1 MKKYKVGIVG
11 QGYVGKALKV
21 GFKSDNIE
29 INTYDKYLSDQ
40 STVKD
45 LNELILSSNIIFICV
60 PTPMK
65 KNGECFTGIV
75 EEVVKDINILA
86 DDKKTVIIK
95 STVPP
100 GTTEKLNEICKNIS
114 LIFNPEF
121 LTEANFLDDF
131 KNQKYII
138 LGGNKKDLD
147 LVENLYSIIFPEIKI
162 NRTTSINAE
171 IVKYFLNTY
180 LATKVSFANEM
191 KILCDHVNADYNQIV
206 NLVIQDNRIGKSHLM
221 VPGPDGKLGFG
232 GSCFPKDINALL
244 TFSKSLNIEMSVIES
259 AIKANLKVRP
269 ERDWE
274 KLLNRS
280 VIDL

>member
-11 QGYVGKALKV
+11 QGYVGKALRS
-21 GFKSDNIE
+21 GFKSDRIE
-29 INTYDKYLSDQ
+29 INTYDKYLSNE
-40 STVKD
+40 SSVK
-45 LNELILSSNIIFICV
+45 NIKELILLSEIIFLCV

-65 KNGECFTGIV
+65 KNGECFTEIV
-75 EEVVKDINILA
+75 EEVVREIDSFA
-86 DDKKTVIIK
+86 DNRKIVIIK

-100 GTTEKLNEICKNIS
+100 GTTDRLNKIYNKVS
-114 LIFNPEF
+114 LVFNPEF
-121 LTEANFLDDF
+121 LTEANFLADF

-138 LGGNKKDLD
+138 LGGDKRD
-147 LVENLYSIIFPEIKI
+147 LVLISNLYSIVFPEVKM
-162 NRTTSINAE
+162 NHTTSINAE

-191 KILCDHVNADYNQIV
+191 KTLCDRVDADYHEIV
-206 NLVIQDNRIGKSHLM
+206 NLVIQDTRIGKSHLR

-244 TFSKSLNIEMSVIES
+244 AFSKSLNIEMSVIEA
-259 AIKANLKVRP
+259 AIKANLRLRP

-274 KLLNRS
+274 KLVNRS
-280 VIDL
+280 VIDE

>member
-1 MKKYKVGIVG
+1 MKNYKVGIVG

-45 LNELILSSNIIFICV
+45 LNELTLSSNIIFICV

-75 EEVVKDINILA
+75 EEVIKDINISA
-86 DDKKTVIIK
+86 DNKKTVIIK

-100 GTTEKLNEICKNIS
+100 GTTEKLNEIYKNIS

-138 LGGNKKDLD
+138 LGGNNKDLD

-221 VPGPDGKLGFG
+221 VPGPDGMLGFG

>member
-45 LNELILSSNIIFICV
+45 LNELTSLSNIIFICV

-75 EEVVKDINILA
+75 EEVVKDINISA
-86 DDKKTVIIK
+86 DNKKTVIIK

-100 GTTEKLNEICKNIS
+100 GTTEKLNEIYKNIS

>member
-11 QGYVGKALKV
+11 PGYVGKALKV

>member
-1 MKKYKVGIVG
+1 M
-11 QGYVGKALKV
+11 
-21 GFKSDNIE
+21 
-29 INTYDKYLSDQ
+29 
-40 STVKD
+40 
-45 LNELILSSNIIFICV
+45 
-60 PTPMK
+60 
-65 KNGECFTGIV
+65 
-75 EEVVKDINILA
+75 
-86 DDKKTVIIK
+86 
-95 STVPP
+95 
-100 GTTEKLNEICKNIS
+100 
-114 LIFNPEF
+114 
-121 LTEANFLDDF
+121 
-131 KNQKYII
+131 
-138 LGGNKKDLD
+138 D

>member
-45 LNELILSSNIIFICV
+45 LNELTLSSNIIFICV

-86 DDKKTVIIK
+86 DNKKTVIIK

-100 GTTEKLNEICKNIS
+100 GTTEKLNEIYKNIS

-206 NLVIQDNRIGKSHLM
+206 NLVIQDNRIGKSHLL

>member
-45 LNELILSSNIIFICV
+45 LNELTLSSNIIFICV

-75 EEVVKDINILA
+75 EEVVKDINISA
-86 DDKKTVIIK
+86 DNKKTVIIK

-100 GTTEKLNEICKNIS
+100 GTTEKLNEIYKNIS

>member
-45 LNELILSSNIIFICV
+45 LNELTSSSNIIFICV

-75 EEVVKDINILA
+75 EEVVKDINISA
-86 DDKKTVIIK
+86 DNKKTVIIK

-100 GTTEKLNEICKNIS
+100 GTTEKLNEIYKNIS

>member
-45 LNELILSSNIIFICV
+45 LNELTLSSNIIFICV

-75 EEVVKDINILA
+75 EEVIKDINISA
-86 DDKKTVIIK
+86 DNKKTVIIK

-100 GTTEKLNEICKNIS
+100 GTTEKLNEIYKNIS

-138 LGGNKKDLD
+138 LGGNNKDLD

-221 VPGPDGKLGFG
+221 VPGPDGMLGFG

>member
-45 LNELILSSNIIFICV
+45 LNELVLSSNIIFICV

>member
-45 LNELILSSNIIFICV
+45 LNELTLSSNIIFICV

-75 EEVVKDINILA
+75 EEVVKDINISA
-86 DDKKTVIIK
+86 DNKKTVIIK

-100 GTTEKLNEICKNIS
+100 GTTEKLNEIYKNIS

-206 NLVIQDNRIGKSHLM
+206 NLVIQDNRIGKSHLL

>member
-11 QGYVGKALKV
+11 QGYVGKALKS
-21 GFKSDNIE
+21 GFNSDRIE
-29 INTYDKYLSDQ
+29 INTYDKYLSNE
-40 STVKD
+40 SSVK
-45 LNELILSSNIIFICV
+45 NIKELILLSEIIFVCV

-65 KNGECFTGIV
+65 KNGECFTEIV
-75 EEVVKDINILA
+75 EEVVKEIDSFA
-86 DDKKTVIIK
+86 DNRKTVILK

-100 GTTEKLNEICKNIS
+100 GTTDRLNKIYKKVS
-114 LIFNPEF
+114 LVFNPEF

-138 LGGNKKDLD
+138 LGGDKKDLV
-147 LVENLYSIIFPEIKI
+147 LISNLYSIVFPEIKM
-162 NRTTSINAE
+162 NHTTSINAE

-191 KILCDHVNADYNQIV
+191 KTLCDLVDADYDEIV
-206 NLVIQDNRIGKSHLM
+206 NLVIQDTRIGKSHLM

-244 TFSKSLNIEMSVIES
+244 AFSKSLNIQMSVIES
-259 AIKANLKVRP
+259 AIKANLRLRP

-274 KLLNRS
+274 KLINRS
-280 VIDL
+280 VIDE

>member
-45 LNELILSSNIIFICV
+45 LNELTLSSNIIFICV

-206 NLVIQDNRIGKSHLM
+206 NLVIQDSRIGKSHLM

>member
-191 KILCDHVNADYNQIV
+191 KILCDHVNADYHQIV

-244 TFSKSLNIEMSVIES
+244 TLV
-259 AIKANLKVRP
+259 NL
-269 ERDWE
+269 
-274 KLLNRS
+274 
-280 VIDL
+280 

>member
-45 LNELILSSNIIFICV
+45 LNELTLSSNIIFICV

-75 EEVVKDINILA
+75 EEVVKDINISA
-86 DDKKTVIIK
+86 DNKKTVIIK

-100 GTTEKLNEICKNIS
+100 GTTEKLNGIYKNIS

-221 VPGPDGKLGFG
+221 VPGPDGMLGFG

>member
-162 NRTTSINAE
+162 NRTTPINAE

>member
-86 DDKKTVIIK
+86 DDKNTVIIK

>member
-1 MKKYKVGIVG
+1 MKNYKVGIVG

-45 LNELILSSNIIFICV
+45 LNELTLSSNIIFICV

-75 EEVVKDINILA
+75 EEVVKDINISA
-86 DDKKTVIIK
+86 DNKKTVIIK

-100 GTTEKLNEICKNIS
+100 GTTEKLNGIYKNIS

-221 VPGPDGKLGFG
+221 VPGPDGMLGFG

>member
-11 QGYVGKALKV
+11 QGYVGKALKS
-21 GFKSDNIE
+21 GFKSDRIE
-29 INTYDKYLSDQ
+29 INTYDKYLSNE
-40 STVKD
+40 SSVK
-45 LNELILSSNIIFICV
+45 NIKELILLSEIIFVCV

-65 KNGECFTGIV
+65 KNGECFTEIV
-75 EEVVKDINILA
+75 EEVVKEIDSFA
-86 DDKKTVIIK
+86 DNRKTVIIK

-100 GTTEKLNEICKNIS
+100 GTTDRLNKIYKKVS
-114 LIFNPEF
+114 LVFNPEF

-131 KNQKYII
+131 KNQKYLI
-138 LGGNKKDLD
+138 LGGDKKDLV
-147 LVENLYSIIFPEIKI
+147 LISNLYSIVFPEIKM
-162 NRTTSINAE
+162 NHTTSINAE

-191 KILCDHVNADYNQIV
+191 KTLCDLVDANYDEIV
-206 NLVIQDNRIGKSHLM
+206 NLVIQDTRIGKSHLM

-244 TFSKSLNIEMSVIES
+244 AFSKSLNIEMSVIES
-259 AIKANLKVRP
+259 AIKANLRLRP

-274 KLLNRS
+274 KLINRS
-280 VIDL
+280 VIDE

>member
-45 LNELILSSNIIFICV
+45 LNELTLSSNIIFICV

>member
-206 NLVIQDNRIGKSHLM
+206 NLVIQDSRIGKSHLM

>member
-45 LNELILSSNIIFICV
+45 LNELTLSSNIIFICV

-65 KNGECFTGIV
+65 KNGECFIGIV

>member
-86 DDKKTVIIK
+86 DNKKTVIIK

-100 GTTEKLNEICKNIS
+100 GTTEKLNEIYKNIS

-206 NLVIQDNRIGKSHLM
+206 NLVIQDNRIGKSHLL

>member
-45 LNELILSSNIIFICV
+45 LNELTLSSNIIFICV

-100 GTTEKLNEICKNIS
+100 GTTEKLNEIYKNIS

-138 LGGNKKDLD
+138 LGGNKRDLD

-206 NLVIQDNRIGKSHLM
+206 DLVIQDNRIGKSHLM

>member
-45 LNELILSSNIIFICV
+45 LNELTLSSNIIFICV

-86 DDKKTVIIK
+86 DNRKTVIIK

-100 GTTEKLNEICKNIS
+100 GTTEKLNEIYKNIS

-206 NLVIQDNRIGKSHLM
+206 NLVIQDNRIGKSHLL

>member
-11 QGYVGKALKV
+11 QGYVGKALKS
-21 GFKSDNIE
+21 GFKSDRIE
-29 INTYDKYLSDQ
+29 INTYDKYLSNE
-40 STVKD
+40 SSVK
-45 LNELILSSNIIFICV
+45 NIKELILLSEIIFVCV

-65 KNGECFTGIV
+65 KNGECFTEIV
-75 EEVVKDINILA
+75 EEVVKEIDSFA
-86 DDKKTVIIK
+86 DNRKTVIIK

-100 GTTEKLNEICKNIS
+100 GTTDRLNKIYKKVS
-114 LIFNPEF
+114 LVFNPEF

-138 LGGNKKDLD
+138 LGGDKKDLV
-147 LVENLYSIIFPEIKI
+147 LISNLYSIVFPEIKM
-162 NRTTSINAE
+162 NHTTSINAE

-191 KILCDHVNADYNQIV
+191 KTLCDLVDADYDEIV
-206 NLVIQDNRIGKSHLM
+206 NLVIQDTRIGKSHLM

-244 TFSKSLNIEMSVIES
+244 AFSKSLNIEMSVIES
-259 AIKANLKVRP
+259 AIKANLRLRP

-274 KLLNRS
+274 KLINRS
-280 VIDL
+280 VINE

>member
-86 DDKKTVIIK
+86 DDKKTV
-95 STVPP
+95 
-100 GTTEKLNEICKNIS
+100 C
-114 LIFNPEF
+114 
-121 LTEANFLDDF
+121 
-131 KNQKYII
+131 
-138 LGGNKKDLD
+138 
-147 LVENLYSIIFPEIKI
+147 
-162 NRTTSINAE
+162 
-171 IVKYFLNTY
+171 
-180 LATKVSFANEM
+180 
-191 KILCDHVNADYNQIV
+191 
-206 NLVIQDNRIGKSHLM
+206 RI
-221 VPGPDGKLGFG
+221 
-232 GSCFPKDINALL
+232 
-244 TFSKSLNIEMSVIES
+244 
-259 AIKANLKVRP
+259 
-269 ERDWE
+269 
-274 KLLNRS
+274 
-280 VIDL
+280 